1 MQAKHGTYYFFA
13 PAPTRNPW
21 TGKIQTW
28 IRLCSIADGEPER
41 YSKLGERIGN
51 RKLVDGTMPS
61 LCEAWKDRK
70 IGRYSDEVQKE
81 YKRMADAI
89 AAAFEDY
96 TVAQVTT
103 KDCAGFLRDDFK
115 SKHNT
120 AQKYANVLRKMFR
133 FAISERGFRQD
144 NPCDQIDLSD
154 YQTKRRE
161 VLSAHDAIRAIRD
174 AALIGK
180 DGLPTESGPMFQCI
194 VDMSYLV
201 WQRAIDVRTLL
212 EAQIG
217 PTAIRL
223 KPSKT
228 AATSGKVLDV
238 ESTPQIRAAI
248 ERAKAIKKEYQIIS
262 PFLFPTQKGG
272 AYSKTGLHSMWRRAK
287 ERAGVTVGI
296 QFKDL
301 RALGATDAAKAGKG
315 RAEIPT
321 RLAHTTGNRCTY
333 AHVDAIEKTRT
344 ALNCAGSILVGARGF
359 EPPTTCTPC
368 RYATRLRYAPKA

>member
-1 MQAKHGTYYFFA
+1 MQAKHGAYYFFA

-70 IGRYSDEVQKE
+70 LGRYSDEVQKE
-81 YKRMADAI
+81 YKRMADAM

-103 KDCAGFLRDDFK
+103 KDCADFLRDDFK

-133 FAISERGFRQD
+133 FAISERGFGQD
-144 NPCDQIDLSD
+144 NPCDQLDLSD

-161 VLSAHDAIRAIRD
+161 VLPAHDAIKAIRD

-180 DGLPTESGPMFQCI
+180 DGLPTESGPMSSASSTC
-194 VDMSYLV
+194 
-201 WQRAIDVRTLL
+201 RTSCGNARSTCARSLKHGS
-212 EAQIG
+212 ASRQSGSNRRRRRPGAARCWTSRSPHRSG
-217 PTAIRL
+217 P
-223 KPSKT
+223 
-228 AATSGKVLDV
+228 
-238 ESTPQIRAAI
+238 
-248 ERAKAIKKEYQIIS
+248 
-262 PFLFPTQKGG
+262 
-272 AYSKTGLHSMWRRAK
+272 
-287 ERAGVTVGI
+287 
-296 QFKDL
+296 
-301 RALGATDAAKAGKG
+301 
-315 RAEIPT
+315 
-321 RLAHTTGNRCTY
+321 
-333 AHVDAIEKTRT
+333 
-344 ALNCAGSILVGARGF
+344 
-359 EPPTTCTPC
+359 
-368 RYATRLRYAPKA
+368 